1 VVVIQD
7 TVGWFGVVSSSF
19 SALFR
24 LIALQ
29 IHMMTIIRIVVPV
42 ILPNTMEATAP
53 ADLWNKHNVYECFN
67 DEETTPN
74 QPTVSCITTT
84 NLHSMFYRITYK
96 TEVNITKGPLWLR
109 SYGSWIYNYLCNQY
123 ISPLTLWVRIPPRR
137 GVLDGLLIIFCF
149 IAPDC
154 ITDTYDDHYKNSC
167 TRDPSKYNG
176 GNCTSWSMK

>member
-1 VVVIQD
+1 MVIICICN
-7 TVGWFGVVSSSF
+7 
-19 SALFR
+19 A
-24 LIALQ
+24 
-29 IHMMTIIRIVVPV
+29 IRR
-42 ILPNTMEATAP
+42 
-53 ADLWNKHNVYECFN
+53 NKAEN

-137 GVLDGLLIIFCF
+137 GVLVGWFGVVSSSFSALFRLIALQIHMMTIIRIVVPVILPNTMEATAPADLWNKHNVYECF
-149 IAPDC
+149 NLHSI
-154 ITDTYDDHYKNSC
+154 Y
-167 TRDPSKYNG
+167 
-176 GNCTSWSMK
+176 

>member
-1 VVVIQD
+1 MNANWNTHKHYVYFIDQLVQLPPLYLEVSRVQLFLMVIICICN
-7 TVGWFGVVSSSF
+7 
-19 SALFR
+19 A
-24 LIALQ
+24 
-29 IHMMTIIRIVVPV
+29 IRR
-42 ILPNTMEATAP
+42 
-53 ADLWNKHNVYECFN
+53 NKAEN

-137 GVLDGLLIIFCF
+137 GVLDTTLCDKVCQWFVAGQWFSLGI
-149 IAPDC
+149 PV
-154 ITDTYDDHYKNSC
+154 
-167 TRDPSKYNG
+167 
-176 GNCTSWSMK
+176 